1 METVLNWYLI
11 GVMVNLVCVF
21 IIILIDKF
29 INKIEQKMDKN
40 EDAIVLSV
48 ILILSWSVWV
58 FALVIFVLKFTLKLI
73 KK

>member
-1 METVLNWYLI
+1 MDTILNWYLI

>member
-1 METVLNWYLI
+1 METILNWYLI

>member
-1 METVLNWYLI
+1 MDTILNWYLI

-40 EDAIVLSV
+40 EDAVVLSV

>member
-1 METVLNWYLI
+1 METILNWYLI

-48 ILILSWSVWV
+48 LLILSWSVWV
-58 FALVIFVLKFTLKLI
+58 FTLVIFVLKFTLKLI

>member
-40 EDAIVLSV
+40 EDAVVLSV

>member
-1 METVLNWYLI
+1 METILNWYLI

-29 INKIEQKMDKN
+29 VNKIEQKMDKN
-40 EDAIVLSV
+40 EDAVVLSV
-48 ILILSWSVWV
+48 LLILSWSVWV
-58 FALVIFVLKFTLKLI
+58 FALVILVLKITLKLI

>member
-40 EDAIVLSV
+40 EDVVVLSV